1 MRKSDIQKLINCG
14 IVSMTAHDLA
24 PMHAYKAFNLKRKV
38 EKINEDIVEEQKKL
52 AEQYGL
58 TDELK
63 EKVQKIITKAQKNE
77 ALSADETKT
86 LEQYNGIIQT
96 VEQMIV
102 ESLKEDVE
110 LDVKTIPYEEWRKL
124 QAENRAKK
132 IGEKEVDIL
141 GGIAELILA
150 DVFWREP
157 EEAESKEKEDK
168 E

>member
-1 MRKSDIQKLINCG
+1 
-14 IVSMTAHDLA
+14 
-24 PMHAYKAFNLKRKV
+24 
-38 EKINEDIVEEQKKL
+38 
-52 AEQYGL
+52 
-58 TDELK
+58 
-63 EKVQKIITKAQKNE
+63 
-77 ALSADETKT
+77 
-86 LEQYNGIIQT
+86 
-96 VEQMIV
+96 MIV

-132 IGEKEVDIL
+132 LGDREVDIL

-157 EEAESKEKEDK
+157 EEAELKEKEDK